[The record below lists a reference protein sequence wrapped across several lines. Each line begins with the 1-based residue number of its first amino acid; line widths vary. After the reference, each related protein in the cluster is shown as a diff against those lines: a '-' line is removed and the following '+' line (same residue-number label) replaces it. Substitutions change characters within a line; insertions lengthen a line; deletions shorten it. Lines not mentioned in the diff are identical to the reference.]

1 MKICLLLMFNLALSH
16 ICWAKT
22 PYDYHDYV
30 DVYGAPPAIAQQ
42 IIAQYGQ
49 QIDQLGKEVIA
60 ISKNKSTD
68 EEKFNHYIQNKLNLL
83 ATIKKKYGFL
93 YADINTSIFNDPD
106 KIFNTLDVVQ
116 KKDKNRMKFVHK
128 RPVPRAQPMRTTRS
142 FDVVD
147 KMTEHKELVL
157 EAMFTGDKAMLKKS
171 NCPVYHC
178 LSNFEHPKLKPY
190 LAIFNQAAVQH
201 KNLIK
206 HTIQQDDDPVR
217 REAAVLLTSHM
228 TKPHDIIKLVM
239 PAVYD
244 ENEETRNSA
253 MLVIADTMK
262 KAKYYDVNLK
272 PFIDYLDSSSTSD
285 RNKALYV
292 LSIAAESDKNKAILA
307 QRAKSQLIKLL
318 KLKQPDNHNFAYT
331 VLKKISHQSIGEHDF
346 AAWQQWHYQPHTKSK
361 A

>member
-1 MKICLLLMFNLALSH
+1 MSNFLINTDKKLKKVITELQSSKHLGVDTEFIRESTYYPILALL
-16 ICWAKT
+16 
-22 PYDYHDYV
+22 
-30 DVYGAPPAIAQQ
+30 Q
-42 IIAQYGQ
+42 I
-49 QIDQLGKEVIA
+49 
-60 ISKNKSTD
+60 STQ
-68 EEKFNHYIQNKLNLL
+68 E
-83 ATIKKKYGFL
+83 
-93 YADINTSIFNDPD
+93 SIFC
-106 KIFNTLDVVQ
+106 IDVLGI
-116 KKDKNRMKFVHK
+116 K
-128 RPVPRAQPMRTTRS
+128 
-142 FDVVD
+142 
-147 KMTEHKELVL
+147 
-157 EAMFTGDKAMLKKS
+157 DKAMLKKS